1 MSTEPLQG
9 RRTVADR
16 LGGPTTRRLGWNPAL
31 DGARGIS
38 VLLVMSFHFLVQ
50 MTDKLDGTPI
60 LVDMFFVLSGF
71 LITTL
76 LFEERAKRGAISLRD
91 FYLRRVFRL
100 FPAVYALLA
109 VFTVFALVVGGE
121 HRGRLLAEALTAALY
136 VYNLFVA
143 WVGVEGQVLI
153 QLWTLS
159 LEEQFYFVWP
169 LLLIGAMKVGKQRR
183 MPVLI
188 GAMVAIVV
196 ILPALRMGLE
206 PELGARNLE
215 SFVFGLA
222 IMRPDSLVLGCL
234 AAMLFRL
241 EPTLESPRLERW
253 LPVAGTVALVMYAMT
268 FLLGGF
274 GAFQPFLSPFY
285 NLTVIAMPFFV
296 LDLVRRPDSPVGRVL
311 SHPWCGWFG
320 KRSYGI
326 YIWHLLIYFPIQA
339 FFNDV
344 FIGRVKLATL
354 AAFPFSV
361 AATIGV
367 SVLSWNYIETP
378 ALRIKQRYSRND

>member
-1 MSTEPLQG
+1 MSTEPIEGHPSLVE
-9 RRTVADR
+9 RLTAPTV
-16 LGGPTTRRLGWNPAL
+16 RRLGWNPAL
-31 DGARGIS
+31 DGARGLS

-50 MTDKLDGTPI
+50 MTELLDGTPI

-76 LFEERAKRGAISLRD
+76 LFEERSGRGAISLRA

-100 FPAVYALLA
+100 FPAVYTLLA
-109 VFTVFALVVGGE
+109 VFTVVVLIAGGE
-121 HRGRLLAEALTAALY
+121 HRGELLAEALTAGLY
-136 VYNLFVA
+136 VYNLFIA

-159 LEEQFYFVWP
+159 IEEQFYFVWP
-169 LLLIGAMKVGKQRR
+169 LVLIAALKVGNRLR
-183 MPVLI
+183 MRALL

-196 ILPALRMGLE
+196 ILPVLRMTLE
-206 PELGARNLE
+206 PELGARTFE

-241 EPTLESPRLERW
+241 EPRMDAPWLQRW
-253 LPVAGTVALVMYAMT
+253 LPIAGRVALALYAMA
-268 FLLGGF
+268 FLLGGLDF
-274 GAFQPFLSPFY
+274 FQPFISPFY
-285 NLTVIAMPFFV
+285 NLTVLAMPFFV
-296 LDLVRRPDSPVGRVL
+296 LDLVRRPSSRFAAPLARPIWVWL
-311 SHPWCGWFG
+311 G

-326 YIWHLLIYFPIQA
+326 YIWHLVIYFPIQA
-339 FFNDV
+339 FFNGV
-344 FIGRVKLATL
+344 FTGRVKLATL

-367 SVLSWNYIETP
+367 AVLSWNYIETP
-378 ALRIKQRYSRND
+378 ALRIKQRYARGD

>member
-1 MSTEPLQG
+1 MSTEPIQEP
-9 RRTVADR
+9 RTIADR
-16 LGGPTTRRLGWNPAL
+16 LSGPTTRRLGWNPAL
-31 DGARGIS
+31 DGARGAS

-50 MTDKLDGTPI
+50 MTDQLDGTPI

-91 FYLRRVFRL
+91 FYLRRIFRL

-109 VFTVFALVVGGE
+109 VFTLFALVVGGE
-121 HRGRLLAEALTAALY
+121 HRAQLLAEALTAALY

-143 WVGVEGQVLI
+143 WTGVEGQVLI

-169 LLLIGAMKVGKQRR
+169 LLLIGALKLGRQRR
-183 MPVLI
+183 FPVLI
-188 GAMVAIVV
+188 GAMLAVVVA
-196 ILPALRMGLE
+196 LPLLRMGLE
-206 PELGARNLE
+206 PEVGARTLE

-234 AAMLFRL
+234 AAILFRL
-241 EPTLESPRLERW
+241 EPTMHSRWLQRW
-253 LPVAGTVALVMYAMT
+253 LPIVGTIALVMYAMT

-274 GAFQPFLSPFY
+274 HMFEPFVSPFY

-296 LDLVRRPDSPVGRVL
+296 LDLIRRPGTRVASFL
-311 SHPWCGWFG
+311 AHPFWCWFG

-344 FIGRVKLATL
+344 FTGRVKLATL
-354 AAFPFSV
+354 AAFPFAV